1 MNGFVLVV
9 FQALELVGFV
19 AVMAWTV
26 REVRGAMREVR
37 SVAEAVDTERTERRR
52 DIAAVRMDIVSVRKD
67 LTDLAEVVRT
77 INLMLAAEGKGV

>member
-1 MNGFVLVV
+1 MVV

-19 AVMAWTV
+19 AVMVWTV
-26 REVRGAMREVR
+26 REVRGAMREVH
-37 SVAEAVDTERTERRR
+37 SVAEAVDAERTERRR

-77 INLMLAAEGKGV
+77 INLMLEAEGKGV